1 MQHAKNDQ
9 QPVVPTINH
18 SYDPYFLK
26 KKKKLNLIIFKV
38 RFEHQLLALLVKRSE
53 ARSTHISSS
62 FLILQDSL

>member
-26 KKKKLNLIIFKV
+26 KKKSLISLSLKLDLN
-38 RFEHQLLALLVKRSE
+38 
-53 ARSTHISSS
+53 IS
-62 FLILQDSL
+62 FWLC